1 MSRKLITFLGT
12 GPYKE
17 AIYYENKEE
26 INGKSFKSRFIQ
38 EVLAKKLGE
47 NLEVIVCLTKG
58 ARKINWE
65 DTENNYGLKSRLDKS
80 NIKYK
85 ELDIEDGKNDKE
97 IWSNFDKIYEV
108 IDNNDEIYIDIT
120 HSFRS
125 IPIIFMA
132 VINFAREM
140 KNISVEGIYYGA
152 YEAKEDIILNEKKE
166 EIAPILNLNL
176 FDSLAQWSR
185 AAERFISTG
194 DARLIAEEVKK
205 GLKPIVK
212 DKNNKYVNE
221 ARALNKD
228 IPKLLTIHSENLL
241 SCRGKN
247 VADDGLLLKN
257 KLKVF
262 TNIDIQEIKPF
273 LKIME
278 KLYDSVKGYTGNLIE
293 DFIFTVDLC
302 NKYGLIQQGFTF
314 LQEAIITFITME
326 LGFDYKERANRIV
339 ATKILTSFAKEE
351 NNLSQ
356 DEMILKIKLN
366 NDIFK
371 KLSEIYGNI
380 ADYRNDLNHSGFR
393 QDSHKYNSFKERL
406 AEYNEDFKN
415 IYNEYS
421 SLNKVILDKKR
432 AVVILSHEL
441 NCYQILELK
450 EKWKVSDIIFLP
462 KELKDIWSSINP
474 NGEIDTNYLNS
485 ILKFIVDNTNEDD
498 YVIVQGEFGATHYI
512 VNRIFENNRIPL
524 YATTVRKVKEMV
536 IDNITKTERVFEHV
550 NFRKYLN

>member
-485 ILKFIVDNTNEDD
+485 ILKFIMDNTNEDD